1 MTGAKGVKLKETHNL
16 QTQENFNN
24 FLNVSKNQAEF
35 DRRVQKAIKTAKE
48 KELQKKIKIIEKAI
62 NYWLK

>member
-1 MTGAKGVKLKETHNL
+1 MTGAKGAKVKEHEKF
-16 QTQENFNN
+16 QTRENFNN
-24 FLNVSKNQAEF
+24 FLKDSQNQAEF

-62 NYWLK
+62 NDWLK